1 MFFSSEIGADFKV
14 VEGRGRGDSEFER
27 DGAAAS
33 AAINS
38 SAVFA
43 GTGSTGFGV

>member
-1 MFFSSEIGADFKV
+1 MFFSSENGADFKV
-14 VEGRGRGDSEFER
+14 VEGRGRDSKFER

-33 AAINS
+33 AATNS

-43 GTGSTGFGV
+43 GTGSTGLGV